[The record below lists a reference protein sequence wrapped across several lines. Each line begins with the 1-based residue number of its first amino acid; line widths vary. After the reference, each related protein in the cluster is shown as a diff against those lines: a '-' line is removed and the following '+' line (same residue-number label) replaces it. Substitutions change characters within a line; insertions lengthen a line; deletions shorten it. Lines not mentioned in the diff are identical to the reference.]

1 LLKPKNLRFSSRTNL
16 NTKPLYNI
24 TIEMKKN
31 LFYILILL
39 TSISCFQP
47 RYELSEKEKE
57 FNPYQIGD
65 RLIFESNTKKLDTF
79 YISNIDLVYN
89 DGLGIIEYKQALR
102 VYEGKAPKENE
113 IHDKRTFLLEICS
126 GGSKEQTFIELRD
139 FIGEKQNLSDLRV
152 KPTDKLET
160 NFDTFEDVISIKSN
174 KSLDYDSKI
183 YEYFWSLEKGI
194 VRFKKGDS
202 SIWTLK
208 EFKR

>member
-1 LLKPKNLRFSSRTNL
+1 
-16 NTKPLYNI
+16 
-24 TIEMKKN
+24 MKKN
-31 LFYILILL
+31 LFYILIFF

-47 RYELSEKEKE
+47 RYKLSEKEKE
-57 FNPYQIGD
+57 FNPYQEGD
-65 RLIFESNTKKLDTF
+65 ILIFESNSKKIDTF
-79 YISNIDLVYN
+79 YISKIDLVFN

-113 IHDKRTFLLEICS
+113 IHDKRTFLLEIRS

-139 FIGEKQNLSDLRV
+139 FIDGKQNYSNLIE

-160 NFDTFEDVISIKSN
+160 NFGVLEDIISIKSN